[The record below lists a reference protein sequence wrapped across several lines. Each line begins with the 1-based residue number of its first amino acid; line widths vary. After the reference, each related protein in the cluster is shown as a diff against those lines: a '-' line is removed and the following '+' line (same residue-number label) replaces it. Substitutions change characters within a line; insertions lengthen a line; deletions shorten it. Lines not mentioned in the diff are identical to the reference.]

1 VNLSEVNGK
10 ELCQGGWMISLTTK
24 EEKRL
29 EVIQRLFQGE
39 VTVIQAALVLEITRH
54 QTERK
59 GFKALFL

>member
-1 VNLSEVNGK
+1 
-10 ELCQGGWMISLTTK
+10 MTTLTTK

-54 QTERK
+54 QTERE

>member
-1 VNLSEVNGK
+1 
-10 ELCQGGWMISLTTK
+10 MK

-39 VTVIQAALVLEITRH
+39 VTVIQAALVLEITRY
-54 QTERK
+54 QTERE